1 MKPALKLSN
10 SIKKADMTNRERGS
24 VYGLSTKVK
33 NLNTFNNLISRNS
46 NVEIEGPMKIKS
58 KNILA
63 LLEQRSDA
71 HRERES

>member
-1 MKPALKLSN
+1 LKSK
-10 SIKKADMTNRERGS
+10 SAIKIDITNRERGS
-24 VYGLSTKVK
+24 VYGLSSKVK
-33 NLNTFNNLISRNS
+33 NLNTFNNLISRNN
-46 NVEIEGPMKIKS
+46 NVEVQVPKKIKA